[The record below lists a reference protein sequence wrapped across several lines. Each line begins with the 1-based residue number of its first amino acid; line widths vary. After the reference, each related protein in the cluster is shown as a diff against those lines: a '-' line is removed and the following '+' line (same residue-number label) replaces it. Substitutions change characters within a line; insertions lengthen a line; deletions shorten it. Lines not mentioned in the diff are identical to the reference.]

1 MALSGMRDVL
11 ASPAACAC
19 QEIGHI
25 IYFGLLLHQATAC
38 TGAMAATEVCEHHGT
53 RAARRTFWRPLLRAR
68 A

>member
-19 QEIGHI
+19 LVIGHI

-38 TGAMAATEVCEHHGT
+38 TGAMVATEVCEHDG
-53 RAARRTFWRPLLRAR
+53 A
-68 A
+68 